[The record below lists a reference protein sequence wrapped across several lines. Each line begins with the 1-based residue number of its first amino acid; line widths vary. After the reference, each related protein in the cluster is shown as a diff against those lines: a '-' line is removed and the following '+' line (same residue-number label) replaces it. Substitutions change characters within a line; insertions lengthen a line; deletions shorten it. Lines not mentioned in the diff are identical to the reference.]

1 MSTFCIL
8 PFASLGLMYNRSFIR
23 EVNIMLYP
31 YGFQAFSTP
40 STTELTSGG
49 FKAKAFQKAEKVLRG
64 QMFEKPHYNSRLS

>member
-1 MSTFCIL
+1 
-8 PFASLGLMYNRSFIR
+8 
-23 EVNIMLYP
+23 MLYP
-31 YGFQAFSTP
+31 CGFQAFSTP